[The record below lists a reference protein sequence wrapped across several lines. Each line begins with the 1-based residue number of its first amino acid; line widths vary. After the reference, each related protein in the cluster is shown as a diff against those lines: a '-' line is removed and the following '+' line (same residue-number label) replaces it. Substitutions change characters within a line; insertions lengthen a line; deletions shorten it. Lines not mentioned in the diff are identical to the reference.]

1 MQEMSCGN
9 QQPPVREVTRDFME
23 NQWTCYYINSSNQK
37 EGDLKCNVLLFTL
50 KWLFFIISLQ
60 IYYDVE
66 DFELVCTAQLECL
79 HKCHKPQSPI
89 YTCPIT
95 NNMLKNI
102 RTLVLCAFEVLNC
115 RREPKGNG
123 PNYWGLHMA
132 SILFLLTSS
141 VGFNYSKLW
150 R

>member
-1 MQEMSCGN
+1 MGEAACKL
-9 QQPPVREVTRDFME
+9 R
-23 NQWTCYYINSSNQK
+23 
-37 EGDLKCNVLLFTL
+37 
-50 KWLFFIISLQ
+50 
-60 IYYDVE
+60 
-66 DFELVCTAQLECL
+66 
-79 HKCHKPQSPI
+79 

-102 RTLVLCAFEVLNC
+102 ITLVLCAFEVLNC

-141 VGFNYSKLW
+141 VGFNYSKLCVNLAILI
-150 R
+150 